1 MRWGSLGTFL
11 ICLIT
16 FVMAEQFPL
25 QSTGHGRK
33 TSRRNMDKFK
43 LKDGDDVFT
52 PKKMLELPRPGA
64 AVANEDG
71 DMAYMVVSQYSFE
84 TKK

>member
-1 MRWGSLGTFL
+1 
-11 ICLIT
+11 
-16 FVMAEQFPL
+16 
-25 QSTGHGRK
+25 
-33 TSRRNMDKFK
+33 MDKFK

-64 AVANEDG
+64 AVANAEG
-71 DMAYMVVSQYSFE
+71 DMAYMIVSQYFFE

>member
-1 MRWGSLGTFL
+1 
-11 ICLIT
+11 
-16 FVMAEQFPL
+16 MAEQLPL
-25 QSTGHGRK
+25 QSPGHGQN

-64 AVANEDG
+64 AVANAEG
-71 DMAYMVVSQYSFE
+71 DMAYMIVSQYFFE